1 MWEGWHGGELSEVA
15 ENRGMPKWGVA
26 NLLGSHTN
34 LKFLQSNS

>member
-26 NLLGSHTN
+26 NLLN
-34 LKFLQSNS
+34 LQNSVIS